1 MWPPWSRKLSYQYLK
16 RIACACVLE
25 SDAPLGIRKEWSLLW
40 LVPGSDIRECAVRW
54 GVIPIVLSYYS
65 YMQKPS
71 HISLSNITKSFAT
84 KSGPV
89 VILENLNLEIQ
100 EGERVAI
107 VGPSGSGKSTLL
119 SLLAGLDVPTQGT
132 IKVAGVEMATLK
144 EKALAQYRNETIGI
158 IFQSFELVM
167 PFTVSENVAAPLD
180 ISGRADSAR
189 VTELLSRVGLT
200 ERKNAYPQ
208 TLSGGEKQR
217 VAIARALA
225 NGPSIILADEP
236 TGSLDRTTGKA
247 VLDLLFEEVA
257 REQKTIVVITHDQEI
272 AKRMDR
278 VFELREKRLHE
289 VV

>member
-1 MWPPWSRKLSYQYLK
+1 
-16 RIACACVLE
+16 
-25 SDAPLGIRKEWSLLW
+25 
-40 LVPGSDIRECAVRW
+40 
-54 GVIPIVLSYYS
+54 
-65 YMQKPS
+65 MQKPS
-71 HISLSNITKSFAT
+71 HISLSNITKTFTT
-84 KSGPV
+84 KAGPV
-89 VILENLNLEIQ
+89 VILENLNVEIQ

-119 SLLAGLDVPTQGT
+119 SLLAGLDVPTHGT
-132 IKVAGVEMATLK
+132 IRVAGTELATLK
-144 EKALAQYRNETIGI
+144 EKTLAQYRNETIGI

-167 PFTVSENVAAPLD
+167 PFTVEENIAAPLD
-180 ISGRADSAR
+180 IKGRSDNAR

-225 NGPSIILADEP
+225 NNPSIILADEP
-236 TGSLDRTTGKA
+236 TGSLDRETGKA

-257 REQKTIVVITHDQEI
+257 RQGKTIIVITHDQEI
-272 AKRMDR
+272 ARRMDR
-278 VFELREKRLHE
+278 VFELREKQLHE